1 MLILVAVA
9 TPKTGVTKVGEPSKT
24 NLPVPVAPVEVTPSI
39 VWWPVKVLA
48 ASVRAIVADVEGNVM
63 VVPSD
68 PEKVREFV
76 TATVL
81 ALVIVNVPVEEVI
94 VSPLTLVGVIAPR
107 VSVIAGVVVAVATE
121 PETPLAVVT
130 DTDVTVPPP
139 EALVRSLCVV
149 GSA

>member
-1 MLILVAVA
+1 
-9 TPKTGVTKVGEPSKT
+9 
-24 NLPVPVAPVEVTPSI
+24 
-39 VWWPVKVLA
+39 
-48 ASVRAIVADVEGNVM
+48 M